1 MGSPVNNRRLKI
13 NQVWET
19 RPQQLI
25 FNNEKGGRILNV
37 TLSTRSHRVLK
48 IGNCQQLPEVT
59 RASGELGQT
68 GSYCLHRFP
77 FLGHASWKES
87 AHSNQILPNGLKYY
101 VRTVYLTIAVVND
114 IWYGFPFV
122 NFHVTNIFLFLG
134 EFHQGD
140 KDFIVR
146 YFLFP
151 KHRRFKPIVDWK
163 QFPVVPSPGSH
174 RKEFFLRVLRPYHHR
189 RHHQRHRRHH
199 HRHRRHHHP
208 IH

>member
-1 MGSPVNNRRLKI
+1 MGSPVNNRKLKI

-77 FLGHASWKES
+77 FLGHASWKVLIPIKYCPMG
-87 AHSNQILPNGLKYY
+87 SNISCEPYNSLLHWS
-101 VRTVYLTIAVVND
+101 I
-114 IWYGFPFV
+114 
-122 NFHVTNIFLFLG
+122 IFDL
-134 EFHQGD
+134 
-140 KDFIVR
+140 DFC
-146 YFLFP
+146 
-151 KHRRFKPIVDWK
+151 
-163 QFPVVPSPGSH
+163 QFACD
-174 RKEFFLRVLRPYHHR
+174 
-189 RHHQRHRRHH
+189 
-199 HRHRRHHHP
+199 
-208 IH
+208 

>member
-1 MGSPVNNRRLKI
+1 MGSPVNNRKLKI
-13 NQVWET
+13 SQVWET

-77 FLGHASWKES
+77 FLGHASCKVL
-87 AHSNQILPNGLKYY
+87 IPIKYCPMGSTCELY
-101 VRTVYLTIAVVND
+101 MLLLHWSIIFD
-114 IWYGFPFV
+114 YGFPFV
-122 NFHVTNIFLFLG
+122 SLHITNIFLFLG

-151 KHRRFKPIVDWK
+151 KHRRFKPIVD
-163 QFPVVPSPGSH
+163 
-174 RKEFFLRVLRPYHHR
+174 
-189 RHHQRHRRHH
+189 
-199 HRHRRHHHP
+199 
-208 IH
+208 